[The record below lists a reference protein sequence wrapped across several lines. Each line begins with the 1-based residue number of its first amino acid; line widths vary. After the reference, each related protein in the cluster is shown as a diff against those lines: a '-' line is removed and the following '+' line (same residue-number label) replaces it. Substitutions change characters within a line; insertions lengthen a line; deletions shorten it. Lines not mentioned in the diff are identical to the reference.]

1 MPPISDRAY
10 LKQEMAKRELARKS
24 YRWYLYYVH
33 GQQWRRT
40 KMSDFLADTVQKFVE
55 EDTGNAYARRR
66 GRRTVSHLFPQSRG
80 RSRSFGT
87 IGGRGRQ
94 QPYYL

>member
-40 KMSDFLADTVQKFVE
+40 KMSDFLANTVHMPGSLTTLAWASGVLAASSLNDYAEPADEKQLL
-55 EDTGNAYARRR
+55 DIYAGNARVQR
-66 GRRTVSHLFPQSRG
+66 
-80 RSRSFGT
+80 
-87 IGGRGRQ
+87 
-94 QPYYL
+94 